1 MAPNHDP
8 QNPNPLSFIFFFLL
22 FLLLLSSSS
31 SPSMASSDPL
41 ISFLVRLQSEA
52 LATLGPKNFDPKLYV
67 DLPLK
72 TDLSAAESA
81 FARLPRSPEGAILAP
96 VLGMFLDEYFD
107 EAGSDLAYV
116 EPVDFVPEPEG
127 FLPNVENP
135 RVRSWALEVHSLWKD
150 LSRRVADE
158 VRERPER
165 HTLLPLPSPVIVPGS
180 RFREVYY
187 WDSYWIVRGLLV
199 SKMYDTAKGI
209 VNNLISLIET
219 YGHVLNGARTYYSN
233 RSQPPLLSSMVYDI
247 YMRTQDLEFV
257 KKAFPSLLKE
267 HSFWVSDVHKVTI
280 RDVQGHEHSLC
291 RYQAMWNKPRPESAT
306 IDEQSASKLSTA
318 SQKENF
324 FRQLASGAESGWD
337 FSSRWMSN
345 SSDLTTLATT
355 SIIPVDL
362 NTFIYKMELDISVFA
377 KLVGDNSTSEKFL
390 KASKERRAAIR
401 SIFWNSSMK
410 QWLDYWLISKNNCE
424 EVYNWQ
430 ADYHNHNVFASNF
443 IPLWVKAYDSAE
455 EVLESLQRSGLIQ
468 EVGITTSLSNTGQQ
482 WDFPNGWAPLQHLI
496 VEGLAYSGS
505 KEAKSVAEDIAI
517 RWIRT
522 NYAAYRITGAM
533 HEKYD
538 VTECGKPGGGGEY
551 KPQTGFGW
559 SNGVVLAFLEAFGWP
574 HDKEIDC

>member
-1 MAPNHDP
+1 MA
-8 QNPNPLSFIFFFLL
+8 
-22 FLLLLSSSS
+22 SS
-31 SPSMASSDPL
+31 SPSSSDQL
-41 ISFLVRLQSEA
+41 VAFLVRLQHEA
-52 LATLGPKNFDPKLYV
+52 LATLGPKGFDPKLYV

-81 FARLPRSPEGAILAP
+81 FARLPRSPEGVIPAP
-96 VLGMFLDEYFD
+96 DLERFLDEYFD
-107 EAGSDLAYV
+107 KPESDLVHV
-116 EPVDFVPEPEG
+116 EPVDFTPEPEG

-135 RVRSWALEVHSLWKD
+135 RVRDWALKVHSRWKD
-150 LSRRVADE
+150 LSRRVADK

-165 HTLLPLPSPVIVPGS
+165 HTLLPLPSPVIIPGL

-219 YGHVLNGARTYYSN
+219 YGHVLNGARTYYSS

-247 YMRTQDLEFV
+247 YKRTEDLEFV
-257 KKAFPSLLKE
+257 KKAYPSLLKE
-267 HSFWVSDVHKVTI
+267 YSFWVSDVHKVII

-306 IDEQSASKLSTA
+306 IDEQSASKLLTP
-318 SQKENF
+318 SQKAKFYHEI
-324 FRQLASGAESGWD
+324 ASGAESGWD
-337 FSSRWMSN
+337 FSSRWMRLN
-345 SSDLTTLATT
+345 SSDLTTIATT

-362 NTFIYKMELDISVFA
+362 NTFMYKMELDISEFA
-377 KLVGDNSTSEKFL
+377 RLLGDETTSKKFL
-390 KASKERRAAIR
+390 KASKARQAAIK
-401 SIFWNSSMK
+401 SILWNSNMK
-410 QWLDYWLISKNNCE
+410 QWLDYWLISKSNCE

-430 ADYHNHNVFASNF
+430 AECQSHNVFASNF
-443 IPLWVKAYDSAE
+443 IPLWVKAYDSVE
-455 EVLESLQRSGLIQ
+455 EVLESLQRSELIQ
-468 EVGITTSLSNTGQQ
+468 EVGIATSLSNTGQQ

-505 KEAKSVAEDIAI
+505 KEAKSVAEDIAK
-517 RWIRT
+517 RWIKT

-574 HDKEIDC
+574 RDREIDC

>member
-1 MAPNHDP
+1 MAPNHEP
-8 QNPNPLSFIFFFLL
+8 KTLIPSP
-22 FLLLLSSSS
+22 SSSS
-31 SPSMASSDPL
+31 SSSSFSSSPPHPPFNGLLRPL

-67 DLPLK
+67 DLPSK
-72 TDLSAAESA
+72 PTSPPPN
-81 FARLPRSPEGAILAP
+81 PRSRGSPDPRRRDPGP
-96 VLGMFLDEYFD
+96 CSWMFLDEYFD

-135 RVRSWALEVHSLWKD
+135 RVRDWALKVHSLWKD

-267 HSFWVSDVHKVTI
+267 HSFWVSDVHK
-280 RDVQGHEHSLC
+280 
-291 RYQAMWNKPRPESAT
+291 AMWNKPRPESAT

>member
-1 MAPNHDP
+1 MAPNHEP

-81 FARLPRSPEGAILAP
+81 FARLPRSPEGAIRAP

-158 VRERPER
+158 VRKRPER

-362 NTFIYKMELDISVFA
+362 NTFIYKNAELLSDLS
-377 KLVGDNSTSEKFL
+377 SEL
-390 KASKERRAAIR
+390 QHEAV
-401 SIFWNSSMK
+401 
-410 QWLDYWLISKNNCE
+410 LDYWLISKNN

-443 IPLWVKAYDSAE
+443 IPLWVKAYDSGFRTMCLICE
-455 EVLESLQRSGLIQ
+455 IVSSSLLLTFRM
-468 EVGITTSLSNTGQQ
+468 VGHLATS
-482 WDFPNGWAPLQHLI
+482 D
-496 VEGLAYSGS
+496 VEGLHIQAQKKQSLWLRYCYKVDQNKLCCLQITVQCMKSMMS
-505 KEAKSVAEDIAI
+505 RNVETRSVAN
-517 RWIRT
+517 T
-522 NYAAYRITGAM
+522 NLS
-533 HEKYD
+533 K
-538 VTECGKPGGGGEY
+538 V
-551 KPQTGFGW
+551 
-559 SNGVVLAFLEAFGWP
+559 SS
-574 HDKEIDC
+574 